1 MQVILSAHFDLAQP
15 VRHMKLADGK
25 LSGLVDNFAGVFAAY
40 QANRRT
46 GVPVYLTNFEE
57 NGFGGAIDV
66 AIKLNK
72 ENTLVIVVDTV
83 KVSDLP
89 AGTIASVANVYNV
102 DVQDLKKKFGG
113 KVFFFEELFEPTE
126 DETWIY
132 GHRFGFAAFYF
143 GIPIPKDYHETE
155 NNVSLKTIDAATD
168 ALVDIVNYL
177 RRSRSLH
184 KESI

>member
-1 MQVILSAHFDLAQP
+1 MQVILSAHFDLAHQVP
-15 VRHMKLADGK
+15 SMKLDNGK
-25 LSGLVDNFAGVFAAY
+25 LAGLVDNFAGVFAAY

-46 GVPVYLTNFEE
+46 DVPVYLTNFEE

-66 AIKLNK
+66 AKKLDK
-72 ENTLVIVVDTV
+72 DSTVVIVVDTV
-83 KVSDLP
+83 KKSDLP
-89 AGTIASVANVYNV
+89 AGTVASVANVYNV
-102 DVQDLKKKFGG
+102 DIQDLKKKFGG
-113 KVFFFEELFEPTE
+113 KVFFFEKLFEPTE

-177 RRSRSLH
+177 RRSRSLY
-184 KESI
+184 KESV